1 MRAVQRTLV
10 CIWAEVIKHNRL
22 VPLACC
28 TNRPSVSP
36 LKGAAPVECKTNT
49 PARAPQLHRQI
60 GVFAYFNVLST
71 DLFKC
76 STAERTKSI
85 RQDRKNSKRILDNA
99 AKRNA
104 DRVFDGLVAGDE
116 AGGCITYAEAAAD
129 GAHARVGKI
138 PEQFGKCA
146 SIESGVDV
154 GNDDNIA
161 GAGGKTEIDAA
172 LLPPRCSSRYTESI
186 LPSRCRSLATSNI
199 RSVEPSSTTI
209 TSMGPR
215 VAKIVCSANASME
228 ARRGFSSL

>member
-99 AKRNA
+99 AKRNV
-104 DRVFDGLVAGDE
+104 RSRIRWP
-116 AGGCITYAEAAAD
+116 GG
-129 GAHARVGKI
+129 G
-138 PEQFGKCA
+138 
-146 SIESGVDV
+146 
-154 GNDDNIA
+154 
-161 GAGGKTEIDAA
+161 
-172 LLPPRCSSRYTESI
+172 
-186 LPSRCRSLATSNI
+186 
-199 RSVEPSSTTI
+199 
-209 TSMGPR
+209 
-215 VAKIVCSANASME
+215 
-228 ARRGFSSL
+228 